1 MISGFVFAR
10 FPYHSDIQQLQGKQR
25 ILFLIK
31 QVCNDE
37 KEPRE
42 EGSANEVSS
51 SARTVEVT
59 PDFECNVAPVR
70 GEELHMGTEGY
81 DFESQS
87 KSSDKKAIPNVGISY
102 LRPVG

>member
-42 EGSANEVSS
+42 EGSANEASS

>member
-1 MISGFVFAR
+1 MISGFVFSR
-10 FPYHSDIQQLQGKQR
+10 FPYHSDIQQLQRKQR